1 MNRWAKQVSSL
12 LILLINVRML
22 QRLILYIFRQ
32 GLPHWNSE
40 EGLFCSGPW
49 CVVSVMPGTVMYK
62 NIKISKTHIFITK
75 DSSWGKWHLGS
86 FYMEEGFIIR
96 EKFTYL
102 SLSHR

>member
-1 MNRWAKQVSSL
+1 
-12 LILLINVRML
+12 
-22 QRLILYIFRQ
+22 
-32 GLPHWNSE
+32 
-40 EGLFCSGPW
+40 
-49 CVVSVMPGTVMYK
+49 MYK